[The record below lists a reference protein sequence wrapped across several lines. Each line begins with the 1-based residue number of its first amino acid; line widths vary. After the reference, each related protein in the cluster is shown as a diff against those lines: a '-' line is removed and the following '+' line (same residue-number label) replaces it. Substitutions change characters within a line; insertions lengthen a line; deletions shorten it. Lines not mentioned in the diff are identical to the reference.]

1 MDDIFFLD
9 NQHPFLI
16 LTVHQSSFENTLLPL
31 AQSCHH
37 WSTVTG
43 LGMAQNTIKANEI
56 EDAYRAPVNKRT
68 PLYLGGLERV
78 PFHFWSALCED
89 DRNRGSML

>member
-16 LTVHQSSFENTLLPL
+16 LTAHQSFFENTLLSL

-37 WSTVTG
+37 WSTVTS
-43 LGMAQNTIKANEI
+43 LGMAQNTIKANET

-68 PLYLGGLERV
+68 PLSLEGLERV
-78 PFHFWSALCED
+78 PFHSWSALCEND
-89 DRNRGSML
+89 WNRGSML